1 MATYR
6 VPLEVEVAG
15 QHNVRSRDLHPLS
28 LEDQVKLVQLPGR
41 QDGLKSIFKFEVLKI
56 YF

>member
-15 QHNVRSRDLHPLS
+15 QHNIRSRDLHPLS
-28 LEDQVKLVQLPGR
+28 FEDEVELVQL
-41 QDGLKSIFKFEVLKI
+41 
-56 YF
+56 